1 MGDSP
6 PIPVD
11 PVQSVPEAVLH
22 QTPRP
27 GYQQPGLPP
36 PGQNDQNQGQTQG
49 GAFAPQG
56 PNVAGM
62 SDGYPSQPQQPQF
75 SNPSNRY
82 PTPPQLLPQAGRQ
95 DSNNPN
101 GQQSMSQQ
109 PYPPSNRPQMPGQY
123 LQEQGQGP
131 YMAPAVNHSIHPQV
145 PQPSQLAQH
154 QQMAGM
160 QPNHQQ
166 PMGGPYQTPHTQL
179 SNSQPMMPG
188 SREQQ
193 HFSSGNGNR
202 QPDEFRGNLQHSKS
216 QAAPSRNQSSG
227 RQGDHRRAA
236 SLTVPARAD
245 TTDSYL
251 DRVENDPKLRSMLS
265 GAPTRTIH
273 TGVPLTGSSV
283 MSGTDKPLPNPQ
295 GKSKR
300 SASHRQSLLEGLHG
314 QHATAHINS
323 GDRYPNFPV
332 NGKGHSRQPSFDS
345 AEPPR
350 RTHES

>member
-6 PIPVD
+6 PIPVE

-36 PGQNDQNQGQTQG
+36 QGLSAQNQGQNET
-49 GAFAPQG
+49 FAGQAPDVG
-56 PNVAGM
+56 GM
-62 SDGYPSQPQQPQF
+62 SGGGYPSQPQQPQF

-82 PTPPQLLPQAGRQ
+82 PTPPQAGHQ
-95 DSNNPN
+95 GSNNGVH
-101 GQQSMSQQ
+101 GQQAMPQQ
-109 PYPPSNRPQMPGQY
+109 PYPPSNGPQMPGQHP
-123 LQEQGQGP
+123 QGQGQGQ
-131 YMAPAVNHSIHPQV
+131 YMAPPVNPSNQPQASQ
-145 PQPSQLAQH
+145 PLHFGQQQQMGGMYPSQ
-154 QQMAGM
+154 QQS
-160 QPNHQQ
+160 
-166 PMGGPYQTPHTQL
+166 MGGTHQTPRTQL
-179 SNSQPMMPG
+179 PNNPFMMPG

-193 HFSSGNGNR
+193 HFSNNNVNR
-202 QPDEFRGNLQHSKS
+202 QPDDHRGHLQHSKS
-216 QAAPSRNQSSG
+216 QVAPSRNQSSG

-345 AEPPR
+345 AEPSR